1 MLNLSQG
8 LVKVLQDQD
17 EAESSSWRKL
27 NHWGKAQL
35 ARADETH
42 MFISEM
48 AVTGLTLILALILF
62 TLYMMRRR
70 SRQGLRTPKF

>member
-1 MLNLSQG
+1 
-8 LVKVLQDQD
+8 
-17 EAESSSWRKL
+17 
-27 NHWGKAQL
+27 
-35 ARADETH
+35 
-42 MFISEM
+42 MFISET